1 MREADEYLRK
11 HKILELFEDLTTILA
26 YKQPEQL
33 ENFLVDILKQRKM
46 NGNRSIVYSDTELQN
61 IFALYDL
68 KGAGFITKEQCREGK
83 FTTLNHLLTHNFVLI
98 ALKTLANSEFHYQ
111 KAQEVPMPDKVDLF
125 GFMKLCDDAL
135 GIKP

>member
-83 FTTLNHLLTHNFVLI
+83 FTTLNHLFTHNFVLI

>member
-83 FTTLNHLLTHNFVLI
+83 FTHLFYRHFVFI